1 MGKAPPCEAEVM
13 TFEQACEAYHRAPFD
28 SLAEW
33 IAYQAMLAARVAQDQ
48 TENQDEKEDA

>member
-1 MGKAPPCEAEVM
+1 M

>member
-1 MGKAPPCEAEVM
+1 M
-13 TFEQACEAYHRAPFD
+13 TFEQACEAYHRAPFG

-33 IAYQAMLAARVAQDQ
+33 TAYQAMLAARVAQDQ